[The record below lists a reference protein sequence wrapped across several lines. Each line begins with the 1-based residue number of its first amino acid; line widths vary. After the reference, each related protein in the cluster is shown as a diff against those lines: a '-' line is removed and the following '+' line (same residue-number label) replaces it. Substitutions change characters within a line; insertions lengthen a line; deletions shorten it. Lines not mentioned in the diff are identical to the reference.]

1 MNSIISKAFVFLNE
15 VLSTIIVG
23 LVLLTGL
30 VMILMGNFIAGL
42 MLASAGTIFFVAIF
56 GFAAIMN
63 ENHKLLKK
71 IRDGLSK

>member
-30 VMILMGNFIAGL
+30 VMMLMGNFFAGL
-42 MLASAGTIFFVAIF
+42 MLASVGTIFFVAIF
-56 GFAAIMN
+56 GFAAIMI
-63 ENHKLLKK
+63 ENHKLLKE